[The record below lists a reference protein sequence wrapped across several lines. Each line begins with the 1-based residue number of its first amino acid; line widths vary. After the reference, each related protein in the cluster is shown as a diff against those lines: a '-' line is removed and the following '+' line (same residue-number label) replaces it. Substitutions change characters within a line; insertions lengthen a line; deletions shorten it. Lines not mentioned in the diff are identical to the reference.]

1 MTRLRKL
8 HDVSIRAKVLTPV
21 ITVMI
26 LLLVT
31 TMFVVS
37 LRFRQQ
43 AFETAHRELEAASQ
57 RFQDEQV
64 RHLKYL
70 QKRFQGLANEPVY
83 RAAFQSLDAPTI
95 HDSLGRM
102 FENEGLDDEDVA
114 FVFFSAGQNQA
125 AGNIDPV
132 IQQEDSSLSS
142 QAIVSE
148 SEPSVKQVLSGDPQT
163 DTICIDDKL
172 YNVVS
177 VPVYNSDRDRI
188 VGTLTFGEILGWK
201 VARDF
206 GVGARGLTALI
217 ANDQVVASTLPGTES
232 TAELIELFG
241 NLEARS
247 GSTNSAI
254 ERIIIGREHF
264 YCSSGKFSSRKGDA
278 SLGYLLFTSYQEQL
292 EALQTTELMLL
303 LVSLA
308 AILIGSAVVWYFVRK
323 VTKPLRELRDSAEA
337 VGRGDF
343 SQRVRVRGNDEFGE
357 LGRVFNQ
364 MTGNIEQSRSELE
377 KTVDSLKT
385 TQAQLIQ
392 SEKLSAVGEF
402 VAGVAHELNNPLAT
416 VMGFS
421 ELLKDAP
428 VEPQYRRYL
437 DMVFKSSQRC
447 QKIVQSLLSFSRRHQ
462 PERKPVCLNNL
473 VEEVLEIVAYS
484 LRTSNV
490 EVITQLDP
498 HLPLVLADS
507 HQIQQVVL
515 NIINNARQSIEGKTT
530 EGKIKIITGVAN
542 HHVSIAIQDNG
553 PGISKENLQ
562 RIFNPFFTT
571 KEVGKGTGLGLSIC
585 YGIIKEHGGNI
596 VPSSEHGE
604 GATFTITLP
613 IFHLVG
619 ETTGS
624 SRPAETP
631 THNPHEGQG
640 KKVLLIDDED
650 SLLQMMR
657 EELNRHGY
665 EISIASDGKE
675 GLSQIKRNHFDFA
688 FCDWKMPGVN
698 GRQFYEQLRID
709 RPELCRRVIFITGDV
724 INEPMRH
731 FLEAEK
737 RPCLT
742 KPFSL
747 ASLRASMAAI
757 VREEATRNS

>member
-26 LLLVT
+26 LLLAA

-43 AFETAHRELEAASQ
+43 AFENAQRELEAASQ
-57 RFQDEQV
+57 RFHDEQV

-102 FENEGLDDEDVA
+102 FVNEGLDDEDVA
-114 FVFFSAGQNQA
+114 FVFFSSGPNSTATNF
-125 AGNIDPV
+125 DSV
-132 IQQEDSSLSS
+132 IRPGDSLLSS
-142 QAIVSE
+142 QAILVE
-148 SEPSVKQVLSGDPQT
+148 SEPSLKQVWQGGPQT
-163 DTICIDDKL
+163 DTVCIDDKL

-177 VPVYNSDRDRI
+177 VPVYDPDRDRV
-188 VGTLTFGEILGWK
+188 VGALTFGEVLGWK

-217 ANDQVVASTLPGTES
+217 AGNNVVASTLPGTE
-232 TAELIELFG
+232 APGDLNALFQ
-241 NLEARS
+241 NLAPRS
-247 GSTNSAI
+247 GGTNSAI
-254 ERIIIGREHF
+254 ERVIIGREHF
-264 YCSSGKFSSRKGDA
+264 YCSSGKFPSRKGD
-278 SLGYLLFTSYQEQL
+278 SNLGYLLFTSYEAQL
-292 EALQTTELMLL
+292 EALQTTQLMLL
-303 LVSLA
+303 LVSFA
-308 AILIGSAVVWYFVRK
+308 AILIGSAVVWFFVRK
-323 VTKPLRELRDSAEA
+323 VTEPLRELRNSAEA

-343 SQRVRVRGNDEFGE
+343 SQRVRVRGNDECGE

-377 KTVDSLKT
+377 KTVDTLKT

-428 VEPQYRRYL
+428 VEPQYQRYL
-437 DMVFKSSQRC
+437 DMIFKSSQRC
-447 QKIVQSLLSFSRRHQ
+447 QKIVQSLLSFARRHQ

-490 EVITQLDP
+490 EVVTQLDAN
-498 HLPLVLADS
+498 LPLVLADE

-515 NIINNARQSIEGKTT
+515 NIINNARQSIEGKTNP
-530 EGKIKIITGVAN
+530 GKIKIITGVS
-542 HHVSIAIQDNG
+542 HHNVRVAIQDNG
-553 PGISKENLQ
+553 PGISQENLQ

-596 VPSSEHGE
+596 VPTSQTGE

-613 IFHLVG
+613 VFHLAG
-619 ETTGS
+619 EIARS
-624 SRPAETP
+624 PRPVETLP
-631 THNPHEGQG
+631 RDPHEGRG
-640 KKVLLIDDED
+640 KKILLIDDED
-650 SLLQMMR
+650 SLLQVMR
-657 EELNRHGY
+657 EELSRHGY
-665 EISIASDGKE
+665 EISVASDGEE

-698 GRQFYEQLRID
+698 GRQFYERLRTD
-709 RPELCRRVIFITGDV
+709 RPELYRRVIFITGDV

-747 ASLRASMAAI
+747 ASLRISMATI
-757 VREEATRNS
+757 IKEEATRNS